1 MKHLYEI
8 LEEAGKLKSGKAKGA
23 FLLENDCLALRDVLK
38 GSYDDTIT
46 FFLLPKGSPP
56 YEVNENP
63 TSTLMDKTNVFKYFV
78 DGGPGKEVP
87 SIRRERMFIDLLES
101 IHPKDAEI
109 VIWMKD
115 KDMAKKY
122 NGLTKNLCVTTWKG
136 LIVK

>member
-8 LEEAGKLKSGKAKGA
+8 LEEAGKLKSGKAKGT
-23 FLLENDCLALRDVLK
+23 FLLENDCLALRDILK
-38 GSYDDTIT
+38 GSYDNTIT
-46 FFLLPKGSPP
+46 FLSLPKGIPP
-56 YEVNENP
+56 YKENENP
-63 TSTLMDKTNVFKYFV
+63 TETLMDKTNVSKYFA
-78 DGGPGKEVP
+78 DNGPGNKIPNARIEK
-87 SIRRERMFIDLLES
+87 MFIDLLES

-122 NGLTKNLCVTTWKG
+122 NGLTKNLCITTWKG

>member
-23 FLLENDCLALRDVLK
+23 FLLKNDCLALRDILK

-56 YEVNENP
+56 YEVNKNP
-63 TSTLMDKTNVFKYFV
+63 TETLMDKTNVFKYFV

-87 SIRRERMFIDLLES
+87 GPRREKMFIDLLES
-101 IHPKDAEI
+101 IHPRDAEL
-109 VIWMKD
+109 VIWMKN
-115 KDMAKKY
+115 KTLQKKF
-122 NGLTKNLCVTTWKG
+122 NGVTKNLCIKTWDG
-136 LIVK
+136 LIDQ